1 MMKTGRNPSVVDLL
15 LCNVL
20 GIHNRRR
27 QSVTGTVH
35 YCSRC
40 GIVTRDNRRH
50 WLKVADITRVE
61 NGTKIIF
68 GVDGQ
73 EFRGLVEKID
83 YAANRIALSYV
94 VALPKWRSKL
104 SKACAGIEKFWQKI
118 KGKHGTEKTIA
129 D

>member
-1 MMKTGRNPSVVDLL
+1 MRSAHKTTTFGLI

-27 QSVTGTVH
+27 QSVTGAVH

-50 WLKVADITRVE
+50 WLKVADITRIE

-68 GVDGQ
+68 GAGGQ
-73 EFRGLVEKID
+73 EFMGLVEKID
-83 YAANRIALSYV
+83 YSANKIALSHIV
-94 VALPKWRSKL
+94 VLPKWRSKL
-104 SKACAGIEKFWQKI
+104 AKARANIKKFQLLKFLR
-118 KGKHGTEKTIA
+118 GH
-129 D
+129 